1 MINNLTLNNF
11 RCFSSLNINLSP
23 GVNFFYGKNGCGK
36 TSILEAINLCSSA
49 KSFKSGNLQSLI
61 SIGEEAF
68 NIKGY
73 DSTSGYS
80 LVITKQQSKPISILL
95 NNTKTTTSN
104 LIREFPSTSIHNN
117 TFSFADAPPDFRR
130 KLLDKSL
137 FISDKQF
144 SEVWFGYYR
153 CLKQRNALLK
163 AGSLTNIEPW
173 ENKLSDLGEELTK
186 QRKLFFD
193 QTLYELTDLVK
204 SLDKTP
210 STEFLVNVD
219 VSFYPGWE
227 ADLNLSDLFINNR
240 YADLRR
246 KSTTKGPHKAD
257 IRFLIKGIEAKQIL
271 SRGEQKLFS
280 ILWCCAQHEVL
291 RKHYGINAVLI
302 IDDIKS
308 ELDDNTFKVFLNL
321 LDFLNNQIIFSCI
334 DDHFSSKIDADF
346 REFKKFHVEQL
357 K

>member
-1 MINNLTLNNF
+1 MINDITLNNF
-11 RCFSSLNINLSP
+11 RCFSSLKIKLSP
-23 GVNFFYGKNGCGK
+23 GINFFYGKNGSGK

-68 NIKGY
+68 SIKGY
-73 DSTSGYS
+73 DNNTGYS
-80 LVITKQQSKPISILL
+80 LKIIKEKAKPISIKL
-95 NNTKTTTSN
+95 NNTKTTTSR

-137 FISDKQF
+137 FIADGQF
-144 SEVWFGYYR
+144 SEAWFAFYR

-163 AGSLTNIEPW
+163 SGSITNIEPW
-173 ENKLSDLGEELTK
+173 DKKLASLGNTLTSFRDSFFNLTLVELK
-186 QRKLFFD
+186 NLIN
-193 QTLYELTDLVK
+193 
-204 SLDKTP
+204 SLDKSN
-210 STEFLVNVD
+210 STQYLEKINVI
-219 VSFYPGWE
+219 FFPGWDAQE
-227 ADLNLSDLFINNR
+227 GLFDLFKNTRDID
-240 YADLRR
+240 ARR
-246 KSTTKGPHKAD
+246 KSTSAGPHKAD
-257 IRFLIKGIEAKQIL
+257 IRFLIEDLEAKQIL

-291 RKHYGINAVLI
+291 RKQYNINAILI

-308 ELDDNTFKVFLNL
+308 ELDDSTFKVFTNL
-321 LDFLNNQIIFSCI
+321 LNFLNNQIIFSCI
-334 DDHFSSKIDADF
+334 DDHFSSKIEPEF
-346 REFKKFHVEQL
+346 RDFKKFHVEQL